1 MSFKKFDF
9 VGKSRFFYILS
20 IAITILGLV
29 FLLTRGLNYGVDF
42 QSGSNVDIALS
53 KMLTTEQIDTVLEE
67 AGIGEDASITPGND
81 RVNIRFR
88 EVLTED
94 QDMKMRTGIEKL
106 DEKATFEVNTVDPE
120 MAKELGRNA
129 IYAVLI
135 SCIGIIIYVSIRFEW
150 RFAIAAI
157 VALLHDA
164 FVVISI
170 FSILGLEVD
179 LTFIIAVLTIIGYS
193 INDTIVIFDRIREN
207 LRFAKIKRYSDLKDL
222 VNKSLSQTLGRS
234 IYTALSVFIA
244 AFFILLLGGES
255 IQMFSLAI
263 CIGLLFGAYSSIF
276 IASPLWLLL
285 KGRNVSN
292 KPNSPKPSKDKIE
305 I

>member
-1 MSFKKFDF
+1 MSFKNFDF

-42 QSGSNVDIALS
+42 QSGSNVDISLS
-53 KMLTTEQIDTVLEE
+53 KTLTTEQIDTVLEE

>member
-1 MSFKKFDF
+1 MSFKNFDF

-42 QSGSNVDIALS
+42 QSGSNVDISLS
-53 KMLTTEQIDTVLEE
+53 KPLTTEQINTVLKE
-67 AGIGEDASITPGND
+67 AGIGEDASVTPGND
-81 RVNIRFR
+81 RVNIRFS

-94 QDMKMRTGIEKL
+94 QDLKLRSGIEKL
-106 DEKATFEVNTVDPE
+106 DNKATFEINTVDPE
-120 MAKELGRNA
+120 MANELGRNA
-129 IYAVLI
+129 IYAVLL

-207 LRFAKIKRYSDLKDL
+207 LRFAKIKRVSDLKDL
-222 VNKSLSQTLGRS
+222 VNKSLSQTIGRS

-244 AFFILLLGGES
+244 AFFMLLLGGES

-263 CIGLLFGAYSSIF
+263 CIGLAFGAYSSIF

>member
-1 MSFKKFDF
+1 MSFKNFDF

-42 QSGSNVDIALS
+42 QSGSNVDISLS
-53 KMLTTEQIDTVLEE
+53 KSLTTEQIDTVLEE

>member
-1 MSFKKFDF
+1 MSFKNFDF
-9 VGKSRFFYILS
+9 VGKSRIFYVLS
-20 IAITILGLV
+20 IVITILGLV

-42 QSGSNVDIALS
+42 QSGSNVDISLS
-53 KMLTTEQIDTVLEE
+53 KPLTTEQINTVLKD
-67 AGIGEDASITPGND
+67 AGIGEDASVTPGND
-81 RVNIRFR
+81 RVNIRFS

-94 QDMKMRTGIEKL
+94 QDQKLRSGIEKL
-106 DEKATFEVNTVDPE
+106 DEKSTFEINTVDPE

-207 LRFAKIKRYSDLKDL
+207 LRFAKIKRVSDLKDL
-222 VNKSLSQTLGRS
+222 VNKSLSQTIGRS

-244 AFFILLLGGES
+244 AFFMLLLGGES

-263 CIGLLFGAYSSIF
+263 CIGLAFGAYSSIF

-285 KGRNVSN
+285 KGRNVNN

>member
-1 MSFKKFDF
+1 MSFKNFDF
-9 VGKSRFFYILS
+9 VGKSRFFYVLS
-20 IAITILGLV
+20 IVITVLGLV

-42 QSGSNVDIALS
+42 QSGSNVDISLS
-53 KMLTTEQIDTVLEE
+53 KPLTTEQINTVLKD
-67 AGIGEDASITPGND
+67 AGIGEDASVTPGND
-81 RVNIRFR
+81 RVNIRFS

-94 QDMKMRTGIEKL
+94 QDQKLRSGIEKL
-106 DEKATFEVNTVDPE
+106 DEKATFEINTVDPE

-207 LRFAKIKRYSDLKDL
+207 LRFAKIKRVSDLRIWSTKVCRRRSDARSIRPCPYSSL
-222 VNKSLSQTLGRS
+222 HSSCFSWAASRSRCSRWPFVSVWHSARILRSLSQVRCGFFLK
-234 IYTALSVFIA
+234 A
-244 AFFILLLGGES
+244 A
-255 IQMFSLAI
+255 M
-263 CIGLLFGAYSSIF
+263 
-276 IASPLWLLL
+276 
-285 KGRNVSN
+285 
-292 KPNSPKPSKDKIE
+292 
-305 I
+305 

>member
-1 MSFKKFDF
+1 VSFKKYDF
-9 VGKSRFFYILS
+9 VSKSRFFYILS

-42 QSGSNVDIALS
+42 QSGSNVDISLS
-53 KMLTTEQIDTVLEE
+53 KPLTTEQIESVLAE
-67 AGIGEDASITPGND
+67 AGIGEDASVTPGND
-81 RVNIRFR
+81 RVNIRFSQ
-88 EVLTED
+88 VLTED
-94 QDMKMRTGIEKL
+94 QDLKLRSGIEKL
-106 DEKATFEVNTVDPE
+106 DDTATFEINTVDPE

-129 IYAVLI
+129 IYAVLL

-207 LRFAKIKRYSDLKDL
+207 LRFAKIKRSSDLKDL
-222 VNKSLSQTLGRS
+222 VNKSLHQTLGRS

-244 AFFILLLGGES
+244 AFFMLLLGGES

-263 CIGLLFGAYSSIF
+263 CIGLAFGAYSSIF
-276 IASPLWLLL
+276 IASPLWLVL
-285 KGRNVSN
+285 KKRNVSN
-292 KPNSPKPSKDKIE
+292 KPNAPKPNKDKIE